1 VTLALTHSP
10 IQLATKTE
18 ILDAKLFFVE
28 GALVAVVSNLS
39 AAHNSHAGRWFIE
52 AAFGRLNSKDMQT
65 FASLDE
71 VEQFI
76 RQRYD

>member
-1 VTLALTHSP
+1 VKPAITHSP
-10 IQLATKTE
+10 IQVATKIE

-28 GALVAVVSNLS
+28 GALVAVVSQLS

-52 AAFGRLNSKDMQT
+52 AAFGRLNPKDMQT
-65 FASLDE
+65 FASLDD
-71 VEQFI
+71 VEHFI